1 MRMPLAGWGRLTQR
15 DHVAV
20 ALQQRG
26 SASARVAASAL
37 PGVAHANG
45 RSYGDEALNAGGT
58 AWLTRGLDRFIAFD
72 REAGRLRCEAGVT
85 LGEIVAVAL
94 PHGWFLP
101 VTPGTRFATLGG
113 AIANDVHGK
122 NHHRCGT
129 FGEHVTALTLLRT
142 DGRTIACGADAEPAW
157 FGATVGGMGLTG
169 VILDATLQL
178 RRVAGPWIEI
188 RTEVFE
194 SLDEFFALAARH
206 AADAEYSV
214 AWVDC
219 AHGRP
224 GALRGAFF
232 CGDHAA
238 STAPLRPSPAR
249 SARWLPPLRW
259 VTPATTRAFNALYFW
274 RCAAKAAAGGSA
286 LQSYAAYFYPLDG
299 VLGWNRLYGRA
310 GFYQYQCVVPAQLQR
325 DAIDELL
332 RAVAASGNASF
343 LNVLKTFGPRTAP
356 GLLSFPIAG
365 TTLAIDFANRGA
377 DTLRLFDRLDAIV
390 GAAGGRLYPAKDA
403 AMSAATF
410 RRGYPR
416 LDEFLPFR
424 DPGISS
430 EMSRRLLGS

>member
-1 MRMPLAGWGRLTQR
+1 MRAPLAGWGRLTRR
-15 DHVAV
+15 DHVPV
-20 ALQQRG
+20 ALQRR
-26 SASARVAASAL
+26 ASAAAHVAASTL
-37 PGVAHANG
+37 PGVPHANG
-45 RSYGDEALNAGGT
+45 RSYGDQALNAGGT
-58 AWLTRGLDRFIAFD
+58 AWLTRGLDRLIAFD
-72 REAGRLRCEAGVT
+72 RTTGRLRCEAGVT
-85 LGEIVAVAL
+85 LAEIIAVTL

-101 VTPGTRFATLGG
+101 VTPGTQFATVGG

-129 FGEHVTALTLLRT
+129 FGEHVSALTLLRT
-142 DGRTIACGADAEPAW
+142 DGRTIVCGAAAEPGW

-178 RRVAGPWIEI
+178 RRVPGPWIET

-194 SLDEFFALAARH
+194 SLDGFFALAGRH

-224 GALRGAFF
+224 GGLRGAFF

-238 STAPLRPSPAR
+238 STAPLPPAPTR

-259 VTPATTRAFNALYFW
+259 VRPTTTRAFNALYFG

-299 VLGWNRLYGRA
+299 LLGWNRLYGRA
-310 GFYQYQCVVPAQLQR
+310 GFYQYQCVVPAQHQR
-325 DAIDELL
+325 DATDELL

-403 AMSAATF
+403 AMSAAMF

-430 EMSRRLLGS
+430 EMSRRLLGN